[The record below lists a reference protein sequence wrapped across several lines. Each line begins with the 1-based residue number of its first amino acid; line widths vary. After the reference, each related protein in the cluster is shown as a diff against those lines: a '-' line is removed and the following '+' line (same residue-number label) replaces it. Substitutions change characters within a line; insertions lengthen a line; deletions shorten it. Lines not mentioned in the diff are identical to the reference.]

1 MAVSPGR
8 CAIIPKLGN
17 STVLGPA
24 PDKMPA
30 IMATRTRFA
39 PSPTGHLHVGNARTA
54 LFCALLAS
62 RDGGVFIL
70 RIEDTDAVRSHEDF
84 ETALREDLHWL
95 GLQWQEG
102 PDVGGPKGPYR
113 QSERAAFY
121 DEHIKTLAAQ
131 SLVYPCFCSVKELE
145 MARKA
150 QLAAGRPPR
159 YAGTCAKLGTA
170 EIEARLAKGLKPAL
184 RFRVPEAG
192 ETVFQDMVRGRQVFA
207 HRDIGDFIIRRA
219 DGSPAFFFSN
229 AVDDAL
235 MGITHVLRGE
245 DHLANTP
252 RQLLLLEALGF
263 TAPVYAHLSL
273 IVGQGGAP
281 LSKREG
287 GGSLQEL
294 RAEGI
299 LPEALLNYLA
309 RLGHTY
315 TSNEFMDLVALGRD
329 FDFSHLGHSPAHFD
343 QQQLEHWQG
352 EALRHRDAK
361 GMWQWMSSAHPE
373 LEQLVPA
380 AERIAF
386 VEAVRGN
393 LSRPSDGVTWAH
405 IVYDDLPPV
414 TDEAGE
420 ALRAAGKGLFE
431 AALNALK
438 AGAPEF
444 KPFAKAVGAA
454 AGLSGKDL
462 FKPLRA
468 VLTGRLDGPEMEQ
481 LWKLMPAE
489 RIEARFA
496 RALDYNK

>member
-1 MAVSPGR
+1 
-8 CAIIPKLGN
+8 
-17 STVLGPA
+17 
-24 PDKMPA
+24 MPA
-30 IMATRTRFA
+30 SMATRTRFA

-54 LFCALLAS
+54 LFCALLAA
-62 RDGGVFIL
+62 RDSGAFIL
-70 RIEDTDAVRSHEDF
+70 RIEDTDAARSHGDF
-84 ETALREDLHWL
+84 ETALREDLNWL
-95 GLQWQEG
+95 GLHWQEG
-102 PDVGGPKGPYR
+102 PDMGGPKGPYR
-113 QSERAAFY
+113 QSERGESYA
-121 DEHIKTLAAQ
+121 EHMQKLADRG
-131 SLVYPCFCSVKELE
+131 LVYPCFCSAKELE
-145 MARKA
+145 MARKV
-150 QLAAGRPPR
+150 QLAAGQPPR
-159 YAGTCAKLGTA
+159 YAGTCAKLITA

-184 RFRVPEAG
+184 RFRVPETG
-192 ETVFQDMVRGRQVFA
+192 ETVFQDLVRGRQVFA

-229 AVDDAL
+229 ALDDAL
-235 MGITHVLRGE
+235 MGVTHVLRGE

-252 RQLLLLEALGF
+252 RQLLLLQALGLP
-263 TAPVYAHLSL
+263 APSYAHLSL

-287 GGSLQEL
+287 GGSLKEL

-315 TSNEFMDLVALGRD
+315 SSNEFMDPAALARG

-352 EALRHRDAK
+352 EALRHRDSE
-361 GMWQWMSSAHPE
+361 GFWRWMASAHPDMSG
-373 LEQLVPA
+373 LVPA
-380 AERIAF
+380 MDRSAF

-393 LSRPSDGVTWAH
+393 LSRPGDGLVWAH
-405 IVYDDLPPV
+405 IVYDELPPV
-414 TDEAGE
+414 SDEAAE

-431 AALNALK
+431 AALGTLK

-468 VLTGRLDGPEMEQ
+468 VLTGRLDGPEMER
-481 LWKLMPAE
+481 LWKLMPPQ

-496 RALDYNK
+496 RALG